1 MPNYQKLIEE
11 TIKSITNQF
20 HRKPQN
26 FFNEHEFH
34 QYCYHRFYKQKEF
47 TEQFTTLDGKK
58 TNILK
63 PEYPT
68 IARFNRKQ
76 IKLNP
81 KGSRSKYDMA
91 ILDPEFIKANKYIS
105 VTNKNIR
112 YSIKKSDTDTDTNN
126 LIAAMEFKYIT
137 THSKAFHHEVKYD
150 LFKLSQA
157 SEAPLK
163 YFLLFSNTREREMD
177 YFKGLEIPKGI
188 VVQYVTVWD
197 DDGEKKMRV
206 EGKIIPNFSN

>member
-1 MPNYQKLIEE
+1 MNINYQKLIEE

-34 QYCYHRFYKQKEF
+34 QYCYHRFYQQKEF

-76 IKLNP
+76 IKLAP
-81 KGSRSKYDMA
+81 RGSRSKYDMA
-91 ILDPEFIKANKYIS
+91 ILNPEFIKANNYRS

-112 YSIKKSDTDTDTNN
+112 FSVKKPDN

-137 THSKAFHHEVKYD
+137 THSKAFFHEVKYD

-157 SEAPLK
+157 EEAQLK
-163 YFLLFSNTREREMD
+163 YFLLFSNTRKNEKD

-188 VVQYVTVWD
+188 EVRYVVVWD
-197 DDGEKKMRV
+197 EGGGKKLSS
-206 EGKIIPNFSN
+206 I